1 MPIVVT
7 TSSRTA
13 VSASTWNPR
22 STPKLPAGIHVQS
35 LISKPCSP
43 NGSAW
48 VRAGT
53 MTASA
58 MTQTAITM
66 PTGTIAGRAA
76 PNRHWSRRPNSAVNA
91 KPRIGS
97 SGMSGISS
105 G

>member
-22 STPKLPAGIHVQS
+22 STVKSPAGIQVHS
-35 LISKPCSP
+35 LTSKPCSP

-48 VRAGT
+48 VSAGT
-53 MTASA
+53 ITARAMIQTA
-58 MTQTAITM
+58 MTI
-66 PTGTIAGRAA
+66 PTGTTSAA
-76 PNRHWSRRPNSAVNA
+76 PRPHLAWSRRPNSAVNA

-97 SGMSGISS
+97 SGISEMSS